1 MRTYT
6 FCAFVL
12 NIIWK
17 YGLENMK
24 SFVPKESE
32 IQREWLVV
40 DAAGVPAGRLA
51 VFIADRLRGKHKP
64 TFTPHVD
71 TGAFIVVI
79 NCEKVKLSGAKE
91 DKKIYQDY
99 SGYSS
104 GLKERKA
111 SVIRA
116 SHPERII
123 TQAVRGMLPKNRLA
137 RGMMTRLKVHTGA
150 THPYAAQQPTVVEFK
165 G

>member
-1 MRTYT
+1 
-6 FCAFVL
+6 
-12 NIIWK
+12 
-17 YGLENMK
+17 MK
-24 SFVPKESE
+24 SFVPKENE
-32 IQREWLVV
+32 IQREWIVV
-40 DAAGVPAGRLA
+40 DATDVPAGRLA
-51 VFIADRLRGKHKP
+51 VFIADKLRGKDKP

-71 TGAFIVVI
+71 TGAFVIVT
-79 NCEKVKLSGAKE
+79 NCEKIKLSGAKD

-99 SGYSS
+99 TGYSS

-116 SHPERII
+116 THPERII

-137 RGMMTRLKVHTGA
+137 RQMITRLKVYTGA
-150 THPYAAQQPTVVEFK
+150 THPHGAQQPTVVEFK